1 MNALTPILPQE
12 RLRARI
18 AAAAQAMQA
27 TSSHA
32 ELRNARIAWRWTRW
46 AAMLILHMRGN
57 SLSWIALQLR
67 MDHSSI
73 AYGVG
78 AAREQAA
85 NDPDFYDQLT
95 GLLSEIGDQVEM
107 CALPAAAHHGVR
119 NWRAVLEGIG
129 AARNLTL
136 EELTGKSQARILFEA
151 RRLAMAVLV
160 ARGNSRSQVARWL
173 NRDHATVTHG
183 LRKFA
188 ERAAHPDG
196 TSWLEEY
203 RHYAPEGVEPGD
215 LVQVRA

>member
-18 AAAAQAMQA
+18 AAAAQAIPPSGPKA
-27 TSSHA
+27 A
-32 ELRNARIAWRWTRW
+32 IRRARTTWRWTRW

-73 AYGVG
+73 AYGV
-78 AAREQAA
+78 AKAEALVA
-85 NDPDFYDQLT
+85 DDPDFHE
-95 GLLSEIGDQVEM
+95 LLHGMIADIGGAISAD
-107 CALPAAAHHGVR
+107 ALPPANHAVR
-119 NWRAVLEGIG
+119 NWRAVLEAIG
-129 AARNLTL
+129 AARNLTM
-136 EELTGKSQARILFEA
+136 EELTGPSQARILFEA
-151 RRLAMAVLV
+151 RQLAMAALV
-160 ARGNSRSQVARWL
+160 ARGNSRLQVARWL

-188 ERAAHPDG
+188 ERAAQPDG
-196 TSWLEEY
+196 APWLEEF
-203 RHYAPEGVEPGD
+203 RQYAPEGVEPAD